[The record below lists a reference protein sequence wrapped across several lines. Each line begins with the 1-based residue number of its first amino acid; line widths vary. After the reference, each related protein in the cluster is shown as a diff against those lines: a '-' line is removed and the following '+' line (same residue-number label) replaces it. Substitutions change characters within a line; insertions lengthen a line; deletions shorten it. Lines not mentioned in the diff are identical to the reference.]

1 LKKSLNGAL
10 IKTASHTRFFGNP
23 LFEMENPG
31 GVDFE
36 RRFDRPVRL
45 KNLSREEPR
54 PSGAV
59 IIAPRSP
66 MNADPIYSA
75 ISVGCAGPASGRSS
89 IRIMQIDAATIM
101 EAAAPNT

>member
-1 LKKSLNGAL
+1 MKKSLNGPL
-10 IKTASHTRFFGNP
+10 IKTASRTRFFDNP

-36 RRFDRPVRL
+36 RRFDHPMRL
-45 KNLSREEPR
+45 KKLSPEEAR
-54 PSGAV
+54 PSGAMT
-59 IIAPRSP
+59 IAPRSR